1 MVLVPA
7 GGLRL
12 NVEDDLHSDGR
23 PAAVL
28 LHGFTGSLEDWDDV
42 APLLRRRFRV
52 VALDLP
58 GHGRSDAPDDPAP
71 YSTEAMAR
79 HVASALEA
87 ARITGATVVGY
98 SLGARV
104 AMRLALGRPDLVH
117 ALVLEGASPG
127 MEGAE
132 REQRLKDDAALAAL
146 LEKGIEPFVD
156 AWMARP
162 FLAPE
167 RAKVGERAWA
177 WARADRLKRSP
188 VGLRWTLLRAGQAA
202 EEPLWA
208 RLPSLAQPTRLVVGE
223 EDAKYRALAERM
235 AGAMPRAT
243 VAVVPGCGHAPHR
256 EDPAPFLAAAFG

>member
-1 MVLVPA
+1 MPRVPA
-7 GGLRL
+7 GGISL

-23 PAAVL
+23 PALVL

-42 APLLRRRFRV
+42 APLLRRRYRV

-87 ARITGATVVGY
+87 SRVTRATVLGY

-132 REQRLKDDAALAAL
+132 REQRVRDDAALAAT
-146 LEKGIEPFVD
+146 LEDGIEPFVD
-156 AWMARP
+156 AWLARP
-162 FLAPE
+162 FLASE
-167 RAKVGERAWA
+167 RARVGERAWA

-188 VGLRWTLLRAGQAA
+188 VGMKWTLLRAGQAA

-208 RLPSLAQPTRLVVGE
+208 RLATLAQPTRLVAGE
-223 EDAKYRALAERM
+223 LDAKYRELAERM
-235 AGAMPRAT
+235 AKAMPRAT
-243 VAVVPGCGHAPHR
+243 VEVVAGCGHAPHR
-256 EDPAPFLAAAFG
+256 EDAERFLAAAFD